1 MKNRLPWHPDKY
13 VNQLHCDGASI
24 FHNISTKM
32 QNFSFVADVDYLMV
46 SLCQN
51 LYLLLVCS
59 FWMQWDLNVICGDI

>member
-1 MKNRLPWHPDKY
+1 MKIRLPWHPDKY

-32 QNFSFVADVDYLMV
+32 QNFSFVADVDDYLMV

-51 LYLLLVCS
+51 LY
-59 FWMQWDLNVICGDI
+59 ICYLFAVFRCRGLQCDMC